1 MRPNPFTRRGNVANL
16 PGQKKPG
23 AFRMKRRDVLKS
35 TAAVSTAL
43 AAPKIVRAQGA
54 KTVAFCPHADL
65 ASLDPVWTT
74 ADITRNYSLAV
85 FDTLFGY
92 DAQFNVQP
100 QMVDG
105 VKTESDG
112 KTWELTLRDGL
123 KFHDGEKVL
132 ARDCVATIKRFS
144 ARDPFGQAMM
154 KRVAEISAPSDTVIR
169 FRLNKPFPL
178 LPNALAQVYCAI
190 MPTRLAETDPLKQI
204 PEAIG
209 SGPFKFVADERI
221 PGQRVVFAKNAAYV
235 PRSSGVASFNAG
247 PKIVNID
254 RAVWNFIPDPA
265 TAEAALAQGEIDWW
279 ENPTIDLIAQI
290 KKNPS
295 ITVAV
300 KDRTGEIACMRFN
313 HLLPPFDNAAIRRL
327 VVSAIDQKEIIE
339 AYAGAEPSLIKT
351 DVGIFVPGTPMA
363 STVGVENTRGPK
375 DLKKIKADLA
385 AAGYNGEKIV
395 VLAATTLPNIW
406 AEAQVA
412 TDLLTRI
419 GFNVDMQALEW
430 GTVVQRRASREPID
444 KGGWNVFHTWH
455 AGVDCV
461 NPGAQPAFYTTG
473 DRAWFGWPKSDE
485 VQSKIDAWFAAPNQD
500 AEKQAVREINKAS
513 MDFVTFIPTG
523 FFKGYQAWRKNIGG
537 VVKAPFPVMWDVS
550 KS

>member
-1 MRPNPFTRRGNVANL
+1 
-16 PGQKKPG
+16 
-23 AFRMKRRDVLKS
+23 MKRRDILKS
-35 TAAVSTAL
+35 SAAASATLAL
-43 AAPKIVRAQGA
+43 PNIVQAEGA
-54 KTVAFCPHADL
+54 KTVTFVPHADL

-85 FDTLFGY
+85 FDTLFAY

-100 QMVDG
+100 QMVEG

-132 ARDCVATIKRFS
+132 ARDCVATIKRF
-144 ARDPFGQAMM
+144 ATRDPFGQAMM
-154 KRVAEISAPSDTVIR
+154 KRVAEISAPSDKVIQ
-169 FRLNKPFPL
+169 FRLNKPFAL

-221 PGQRVVFAKNAAYV
+221 PGQRIVFAKNEAYV
-235 PRSSGVASFNAG
+235 PRSGGVPSFNSG
-247 PKIVNID
+247 PKIVNVD
-254 RAVWNFIPDPA
+254 RVVWTVIPDSA
-265 TAEAALAQGEIDWW
+265 TAQAALSQGEIDWW

-290 KKNPS
+290 KKNPA

-313 HLLPPFDNAAIRRL
+313 HLFPPFDNAAIRRV

-363 STVGVENTRGPK
+363 STIGLEITRGPK
-375 DLKKIKADLA
+375 DLNKIKSDLA
-385 AAGYNGEKIV
+385 AAGYKGEKIV

-419 GFNVDMQALEW
+419 GFNVEMQALEW
-430 GTVVQRRASREPID
+430 GSVVQRRASREPND
-444 KGGWNVFHTWH
+444 KGGWNI
-455 AGVDCV
+455 
-461 NPGAQPAFYTTG
+461 FYTYLGGFGNVSPAPDIAIRGNGTS
-473 DRAWFGWPKSDE
+473 AWFGWPTNPKMEALYDSWFEAPDVPAQKKIVDE
-485 VQSKIDAWFAAPNQD
+485 M
-500 AEKQAVREINKAS
+500 QAVFWQDPPYAPMGMYDAPTAFNKRIT
-513 MDFVTFIPTG
+513 DVPEGWPQFYG
-523 FFKGYQAWRKNIGG
+523 LK
-537 VVKAPFPVMWDVS
+537 KA
-550 KS
+550 

>member
-1 MRPNPFTRRGNVANL
+1 MR
-16 PGQKKPG
+16 
-23 AFRMKRRDVLKS
+23 RRDILKATGMAS
-35 TAAVSTAL
+35 AAL
-43 AAPKIVRAQGA
+43 AAPRIVRAEGS
-54 KTVAFCPHADL
+54 KVVTFSPHADL

-92 DAQFNVQP
+92 DAKFQVQP
-100 QMVDG
+100 QMVEG

-112 KTWELTLRDGL
+112 LTWDLTLRDGL

-132 ARDCVATIKRFS
+132 ARDCVATIQRFS
-144 ARDPFGQAMM
+144 KRNPFGQAMM
-154 KRVAEISAPSDTVIR
+154 KRVAEITAPSDNVIH

-178 LPNALAQVYCAI
+178 LPNALAEVYCAI

-235 PRSSGVASFNAG
+235 PRASGVASFNTG

-254 RAVWNFIPDPA
+254 RAVWNYIPDAA
-265 TAEAALAQGEIDWW
+265 TAEAALSQGEIDWW
-279 ENPTIDLIAQI
+279 EQPTIDLVAQL

-295 ITVAV
+295 LTVTV

-313 HLLPPFDNAAIRRL
+313 HLYPPFDNPAIRRL
-327 VVSAIDQKEIIE
+327 VVSAVDQKEIIE

-363 STVGVENTRGPK
+363 STVGIEITRGPK
-375 DLKKIKADLA
+375 DIAKIKADLV
-385 AAGYNGEKIV
+385 AAGYKGEKIV

-412 TDLLTRI
+412 TDLLSRI

-444 KGGWNVFHTWH
+444 KGGWNI
-455 AGVDCV
+455 
-461 NPGAQPAFYTTG
+461 FYTYLGGFGNVSPAPDIAIRGNGTS
-473 DRAWFGWPKSDE
+473 AWFGWPTDPKMEALYDS
-485 VQSKIDAWFAAPNQD
+485 WFEAPDVAAQKQIVD
-500 AEKQAVREINKAS
+500 QMQAEFWQNPPYVPMGMYDQPTAFNKRIT
-513 MDFVTFIPTG
+513 DIPDG
-523 FFKGYQAWRKNIGG
+523 WPQFYGLKKN
-537 VVKAPFPVMWDVS
+537 S
-550 KS
+550 